1 MRLFPDD
8 PKVYYQEVLR
18 TVGAFIEGRGFRDIR
33 IIESEDG
40 LVVQGRAVQKG
51 GEIASETYL
60 LTVDDLHTMMREAY
74 MKRGASGKTYEDRR
88 IDR

>member
-8 PKVYYQEVLR
+8 PRIYYQEVLR
-18 TVGAFIEGRGFRDIR
+18 TVGAFIEAKGFRDVR

-40 LVVQGRAVQKG
+40 LVVQGRLAQRS

-60 LTVDDLHTMMREAY
+60 LTVDDLHAMMRDAY
-74 MKRGASGKTYEDRR
+74 LKRGSSEKG
-88 IDR
+88 I